1 MSTRGT
7 SAAALASVG
16 ILATGW
22 GIGTAHGKTLTST
35 TATGTGASTT
45 TAAGTTSKTTTG
57 AAAGTTS
64 GTTSGTTTGTTSSTT
79 SGTTS
84 GSTAGS
90 ATYVGSRQSDRW
102 GSLQVTVTVTS
113 GKITNITY
121 TTTAGDGKS
130 LSIEARATPTL
141 KSEVLAAQSA
151 QVSSV
156 SGATYTSTKYLTSLQ
171 SALDQIG

>member
-1 MSTRGT
+1 MSTRRT

-64 GTTSGTTTGTTSSTT
+64 GTTSGTTTGTT